1 MLIRKIVS
9 RAAALAL
16 AGIACGVQAVSLGN
30 LTVVSQ
36 PGDPLNAVLEV
47 EDVDFTISPL
57 LVRVA
62 PQSAYAREGI
72 EWPEEAKNLRMQRD
86 PRRSTVALRISGA
99 QLSKGET
106 FPLLIEMNAGGRVTV
121 RNYKISLDESGRFK
135 VDASAVR
142 AASAKKTAAKSRR
155 AGRRSALDAPRIV
168 REYVALNGFDA
179 SEPFHVQRYMTLWS
193 VAKLYWPSYRGATLE
208 QLLIAFRDKNPKAFD
223 KENPHQLAAGSVLR
237 PPKADAVFAVDPVA
251 AFRAIHGADTPIP
264 AFTQNLIDA
273 QRVSRDASAAVA
285 DAQDRS
291 RTAGHSLKEIEAA
304 GREELKAQQAGNA
317 VETAAAS
324 EEKNAPGAVPA
335 LSAVRTAEAKA
346 AEPAAANAAAAGAA
360 APAPASENQ
369 AAAAASENAA
379 AAGAAAESTTQGSAA
394 SPAPASDNAAAAPA
408 SENAAASGAA
418 PASPASESAAAAG
431 AAAPAPAADSAAAAP
446 ASENAAASDAAA
458 PAPASDNAAP
468 APVSENAS
476 ASGAAENAAAA
487 GTAAAENADAAGTAA
502 APAAQGMAAS
512 GEAAAPAAD
521 AAEQP
526 ASNDDKADAASEAKP
541 GESAQAAPNP
551 AAEQGESTK
560 GREQTSLDADAA
572 SANKKADEQQKAAE
586 AAAKKSE
593 SAALKTEQQG
603 APEKGA
609 AAGSKTSEPAGK
621 NVGWGIVAVIV
632 IALLAFFGLRRKPE
646 DKKEGAAVTLQKD
659 VKPTSEAQLTA
670 LRKTVDEAVKNGTT
684 AGAMGA
690 GAMAYSEALS
700 KEEKAAKSDQ
710 PWIDPNDSELPPID
724 PEEAARSAD
733 PQTVAQAEKTL
744 SGVSLDLSDKA
755 ADDTEE
761 KVEEVKK
768 IAEEAM
774 SEPEEEE
781 PATPKERALK
791 TALDAKLKL
800 AQSFFA
806 QHAEKEA
813 LELLDEVKR
822 RGTRSQKRLAAD
834 LERRIREAAG
844 AAK

>member
-9 RAAALAL
+9 RAVALAL

-30 LTVVSQ
+30 LTVVSR

-47 EDVDFTISPL
+47 NDVDFTVSPL

-72 EWPEEAKNLRMQRD
+72 AWPEEAKNLRMQRD
-86 PRRSTVALRISGA
+86 PQLSSVALRISGA

-121 RNYKISLDESGRFK
+121 RTYQIS
-135 VDASAVR
+135 VDADGRYQV
-142 AASAKKTAAKSRR
+142 AASDARSAAARKPAAKSRR

-208 QLLIAFRDKNPKAFD
+208 QLLIAFRDRNPKAFD

-237 PPKADAVFAVDPVA
+237 PPKADAVFAVDPVE
-251 AFRAIHGADTPIP
+251 AFRVIHGESTPIP

-304 GREELKAQQAGNA
+304 GREELKAQQSGGD
-317 VETAAAS
+317 AAAAAA
-324 EEKNAPGAVPA
+324 EEKSAAEPA
-335 LSAVRTAEAKA
+335 GSAGQAAETKA
-346 AEPAAANAAAAGAA
+346 AEPAAENAVSAAAETASGEGAAAAEGSSA
-360 APAPASENQ
+360 APS
-369 AAAAASENAA
+369 
-379 AAGAAAESTTQGSAA
+379 AAGET
-394 SPAPASDNAAAAPA
+394 
-408 SENAAASGAA
+408 ASGA
-418 PASPASESAAAAG
+418 PAAAKESA
-431 AAAPAPAADSAAAAP
+431 
-446 ASENAAASDAAA
+446 
-458 PAPASDNAAP
+458 
-468 APVSENAS
+468 
-476 ASGAAENAAAA
+476 
-487 GTAAAENADAAGTAA
+487 
-502 APAAQGMAAS
+502 
-512 GEAAAPAAD
+512 

-526 ASNDDKADAASEAKP
+526 ASDDDKADAASEAKP

-551 AAEQGESTK
+551 AAEQAESTK

-572 SANKKADEQQKAAE
+572 SANKKADEAAAEQQKAAQ
-586 AAAKKSE
+586 AAAAVKEAE
-593 SAALKTEQQG
+593 SAAPKDGQQ
-603 APEKGA
+603 AAAEKSGA
-609 AAGSKTSEPAGK
+609 AEKKAPEPAGR

-646 DKKEGAAVTLQKD
+646 KEKEGAAVTLQKD
-659 VKPTSEAQLTA
+659 VRPTSEAQIAA
-670 LRKTVDEAVKNGTT
+670 LRRTVDEAVKNGTT

-690 GAMAYSEALS
+690 GAAAYSEALGR
-700 KEEKAAKSDQ
+700 EEAEKKSEQ

-744 SGVSLDLSDKA
+744 SGVSLDLSDRA
-755 ADDTEE
+755 ADETAE
-761 KVEEVKK
+761 KAEEVKK

-844 AAK
+844 AGK

>member
-86 PRRSTVALRISGA
+86 PRQSTVALRISGA

-121 RNYKISLDESGRFK
+121 RNYQISLDESGRFK

-142 AASAKKTAAKSRR
+142 PASAKKTAAKSRR

-208 QLLIAFRDKNPKAFD
+208 QLLIAFRDRNPKAFD
-223 KENPHQLAAGSVLR
+223 KENPHQLVAGSVLR

-304 GREELKAQQAGNA
+304 GREELKVQQAGSA

-324 EEKNAPGAVPA
+324 EEKNASGAVPA
-335 LSAVRTAEAKA
+335 LGAVRPAEAKA
-346 AEPAAANAAAAGAA
+346 AEPVAANAAAPASENPAV
-360 APAPASENQ
+360 APASENA

-379 AAGAAAESTTQGSAA
+379 AAGAAA
-394 SPAPASDNAAAAPA
+394 APA
-408 SENAAASGAA
+408 SEN
-418 PASPASESAAAAG
+418 
-431 AAAPAPAADSAAAAP
+431 
-446 ASENAAASDAAA
+446 AAA

-476 ASGAAENAAAA
+476 ASGAAEN
-487 GTAAAENADAAGTAA
+487 
-502 APAAQGMAAS
+502 PAQGTAAS

-603 APEKGA
+603 APEQGA

-646 DKKEGAAVTLQKD
+646 DKKEGTAVTLQKD

>member
-121 RNYKISLDESGRFK
+121 RNYQISLDESGRFK

-142 AASAKKTAAKSRR
+142 PASAKKTAAKSRR

-208 QLLIAFRDKNPKAFD
+208 QLLIAFRDRNPKAFD
-223 KENPHQLAAGSVLR
+223 KENPHQLVAGSVLR

-304 GREELKAQQAGNA
+304 GREELKVQQAGSA

-324 EEKNAPGAVPA
+324 EEKNASGAVPA
-335 LSAVRTAEAKA
+335 LGAVRPAEAKA
-346 AEPAAANAAAAGAA
+346 AEPVAANAAAPASENPAV
-360 APAPASENQ
+360 APASENA

-379 AAGAAAESTTQGSAA
+379 AAGAAA
-394 SPAPASDNAAAAPA
+394 PAPASDNAAAAPA

-418 PASPASESAAAAG
+418 PALPAAESAAAAG

-446 ASENAAASDAAA
+446 ASENAAA

-476 ASGAAENAAAA
+476 ASGAAEN
-487 GTAAAENADAAGTAA
+487 
-502 APAAQGMAAS
+502 PAQGTAAS

-603 APEKGA
+603 APEQGA

-646 DKKEGAAVTLQKD
+646 DKKEGTAVTLQKD

>member
-121 RNYKISLDESGRFK
+121 RNYQISLDESGRFK

-223 KENPHQLAAGSVLR
+223 KENPHQLVAGSVLR

-251 AFRAIHGADTPIP
+251 AFRTIHGADTPIP

-317 VETAAAS
+317 VETAAVS

-335 LSAVRTAEAKA
+335 LGAVRPAEAKA
-346 AEPAAANAAAAGAA
+346 AEPAAGNAAAPASENTAAAPASENKTAAAENAAAADAA
-360 APAPASENQ
+360 APAPAADNAAP
-369 AAAAASENAA
+369 AAAA
-379 AAGAAAESTTQGSAA
+379 
-394 SPAPASDNAAAAPA
+394 DNAAAAPA

-418 PASPASESAAAAG
+418 PALPAAESAAAAG

-476 ASGAAENAAAA
+476 ASGAAENAAQ
-487 GTAAAENADAAGTAA
+487 GT
-502 APAAQGMAAS
+502 AAS

-659 VKPTSEAQLTA
+659 VKPTSEAQLAA

>member
-47 EDVDFTISPL
+47 EDVDFTVSPL

-121 RNYKISLDESGRFK
+121 RNYQISLDESGRFK

-223 KENPHQLAAGSVLR
+223 KENPHQLVAGSVLR

-304 GREELKAQQAGNA
+304 GREELKVQQAGNA

-379 AAGAAAESTTQGSAA
+379 AAGAVAA
-394 SPAPASDNAAAAPA
+394 APASDNAAAAPA

-418 PASPASESAAAAG
+418 PASPAAEGAAAAG
-431 AAAPAPAADSAAAAP
+431 AAAPAPASDNAAAAP

-487 GTAAAENADAAGTAA
+487 GTAAAENADAAGNAA
-502 APAAQGMAAS
+502 APAAQGTAAS

-551 AAEQGESTK
+551 AEEQGESTK